1 MGAVRAPLTCSRPF
15 LPSSRP
21 ALVSAFGSFLW
32 PPRVCSALVYAA
44 GCRHQA
50 TLSAAALCARG
61 EGWLYVPEAPMA
73 ELHLPT
79 VGLCWL
85 PSPRCS
91 ISHALQMS
99 PRIPSRIN
107 HLPSNPALRSCL
119 WGNPNQSRLQYTEWR
134 GHSIHVNPFTEPG
147 APPGSVGTVSVLFLL
162 TLSLSP
168 TQQRHCLP
176 LLNPGSLSNKIQVFF
191 LHTSRHSALLAAGT
205 Q

>member
-1 MGAVRAPLTCSRPF
+1 MLSALPAQLPPSAGVCIRQLSLAAQSLLCPGVCSRLQAPGH
-15 LPSSRP
+15 PQRRSS
-21 ALVSAFGSFLW
+21 
-32 PPRVCSALVYAA
+32 
-44 GCRHQA
+44 
-50 TLSAAALCARG
+50 LCPW